1 MSAAVTSITVED
13 AAGIADPLVPSVGN
27 VAVAR
32 TPSAGD
38 SGMPRPAPAADI
50 VISHP
55 PVVHSPR
62 THMLLHGSIIPTLL
76 RLAWPNILVMLAQ
89 ASTGLIETW
98 WVSRLGTDALTG
110 MALVFPGF
118 MMMQMLSAGAMGGG
132 ISSAIARALGGGR
145 RGEANALVLHAI
157 IINVALGTVFA
168 VLVLMFGRPLYRA
181 LGGEAGSLDAAL
193 AYSTVVF
200 AGTPLVW
207 LMNALASVIR
217 GTGNMFVPSLAICLG
232 VVLLIPL
239 SPCLIF
245 GIGPFPAMGI
255 AGGGMAVITTT
266 VLTGAVLAWHVC
278 SGRNLARLAWS
289 RLRWPLFADIL
300 RVGAVGSVSTL
311 QTTLTVALTT
321 ALVGA
326 AAGPDAV
333 AGYGTGSRLEFLLVP
348 LVFGLG
354 APLVA
359 LVGTNI
365 GAGQRARALRV
376 ALIGGGLAFAM
387 TETIGVAA
395 ALWPHAWLGLFGHDP
410 RMLAAGTA
418 YLRDVGPTYGFFGLG
433 LSLYFASQGAGRL
446 FWPLL
451 AGLLR
456 MVIAVGGGWVVL
468 RLTGSLGWMFAALG
482 VALAAYGLTLGAA
495 IASGAW
501 FRRARGG

>member
-1 MSAAVTSITVED
+1 MSAA
-13 AAGIADPLVPSVGN
+13 AANIAIAPP
-27 VAVAR
+27 
-32 TPSAGD
+32 
-38 SGMPRPAPAADI
+38 PAAPTLAGVPTPAI
-50 VISHP
+50 R
-55 PVVHSPR
+55 HSPR
-62 THMLLHGSIIPTLL
+62 TQMLLHGPIIPTLL

-118 MMMQMLSAGAMGGG
+118 MMMQMLSGGAMGGG
-132 ISSAIARALGGGR
+132 IASAIARALGGGR
-145 RGEANALVLHAI
+145 REEANALVLHALL
-157 IINVALGTVFA
+157 INLALGAVFA
-168 VLVLMFGRPLYRA
+168 VLVLSFGRPLYRS

-217 GTGNMFVPSLAICLG
+217 GTGNMFVPSMAICLG

-245 GIGPFPAMGI
+245 GVGPFPALGI
-255 AGGGMAVITTT
+255 AGGGVAVVSTT

-278 SGRNLARLAWS
+278 SGRNLVRLCWS
-289 RLRWPLFADIL
+289 RLRWKLFADIL

-333 AGYGTGSRLEFLLVP
+333 AGYGTGNRLEFLLVP

-376 ALIGGGLAFAM
+376 ALSGGARAFAM
-387 TETIGVAA
+387 TETIGLAA
-395 ALWPHAWLGLFGHDP
+395 AIWPQAWLGLFGHDP
-410 RMLAAGTA
+410 RMLAAGTV

-456 MVIAVGGGWVVL
+456 MVIAVGGGWIVL

-482 VALAAYGLTLGAA
+482 FALVAYGLTLCAA

-501 FRRARGG
+501 FRRVRGW